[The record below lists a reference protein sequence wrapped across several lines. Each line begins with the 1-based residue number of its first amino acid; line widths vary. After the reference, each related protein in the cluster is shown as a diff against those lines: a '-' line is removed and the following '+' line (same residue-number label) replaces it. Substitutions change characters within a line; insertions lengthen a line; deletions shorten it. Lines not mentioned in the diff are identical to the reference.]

1 MKNVKVI
8 IFYKTIFN
16 KMNKI
21 TNENIIELFDKYYNI
36 MENYIDINILM
47 SNSINIILK
56 NIDKINWINS

>member
-47 SNSINIILK
+47 SN
-56 NIDKINWINS
+56 